1 MKTTDAAA
9 SARDRIHE
17 EESMHNI
24 DRTNLEST
32 YAEYP
37 QEYSGE
43 YAQEYSGEY
52 AGEYPQEYSGEY
64 PQEYSGEYAGEY
76 PQEYSGE
83 YAGEYPQEYSGEF
96 GQELETYGEY
106 SQEGTFSEAE
116 EMELAAELLS
126 VSNEEELEQ
135 FLGKLFKKAAGFI
148 KGPIGQKLLGTIK
161 GLAKKALPILGST
174 LGNVI
179 APGVGGVI
187 GGKIASAASGMFG
200 LELEGLSY
208 EDQEFEVAKQIV
220 RLGGAAAVNAAQA
233 PSSAPPDLVAR
244 QALTAAAQQY
254 APGVLRRDGSPYG
267 NSPYGGSQYGGS
279 RYGGAQFGG
288 PQYGRR
294 RRCSHNHTGRWI
306 RRGNQILLL
315 QA

>member
-1 MKTTDAAA
+1 
-9 SARDRIHE
+9 
-17 EESMHNI
+17 MHNI

-32 YAEYP
+32 Y
-37 QEYSGE
+37 
-43 YAQEYSGEY
+43 
-52 AGEYPQEYSGEY
+52 GEYPQEYSAEYAGEY

-83 YAGEYPQEYSGEF
+83 YAGEYPQEYSGEYSGEYPQEYSGEYQQEYLGEDEGEYTGEMGEYPGEF
-96 GQELETYGEY
+96 GQELESYGEY

-148 KGPIGQKLLGTIK
+148 KSPIGQQLIGTVK
-161 GLAKKALPILGST
+161 GLAKKALPILGSAV
-174 LGNVI
+174 GNVI

-187 GGKIASAASGMFG
+187 GGKIANAASGMFG

-220 RLGGAAAVNAAQA
+220 RLGGAAAVHAAQA
-233 PSSAPPDLVAR
+233 SPSAHPDEVAHE
-244 QALTAAAQQY
+244 ALTVAAQQY
-254 APGVLRRDGSPYG
+254 APGVLRQ
-267 NSPYGGSQYGGS
+267 NGSQYGTQYGTS
-279 RYGGAQFGG
+279 RYGGAQFGSSPYGG

-294 RRCSHNHTGRWI
+294 HRCSHPHTGRWI

>member
-1 MKTTDAAA
+1 
-9 SARDRIHE
+9 
-17 EESMHNI
+17 MHNI

-32 YAEYP
+32 YGEYP
-37 QEYSGE
+37 QEYSGEYMGEYPQEYSGEYPAE

-64 PQEYSGEYAGEY
+64 TNEY

-83 YAGEYPQEYSGEF
+83 DEGEYTGETGEYPGEF

-148 KGPIGQKLLGTIK
+148 KSPIGQQLIGTIK

-208 EDQEFEVAKQIV
+208 EDQEFEIAKQIV
-220 RLGGAAAVNAAQA
+220 RLGSAAAVNAAQA
-233 PSSAPPDLVAR
+233 PPSVPPDVAAR
-244 QALTAAAQQY
+244 QGLMAAAQQY
-254 APGVLRRDGSPYG
+254 APGMLRRDGSQYG
-267 NSPYGGSQYGGS
+267 NSQYGGGQFNNSPYGGP
-279 RYGGAQFGG
+279 RYGA

-294 RRCSHNHTGRWI
+294 RRCSHQNTGRWI

>member
-1 MKTTDAAA
+1 
-9 SARDRIHE
+9 
-17 EESMHNI
+17 MHNI

-32 YAEYP
+32 YGEYP

-43 YAQEYSGEY
+43 YM
-52 AGEYPQEYSGEY
+52 GEYPQEYSGEY
-64 PQEYSGEYAGEY
+64 PGEYAQEYSGEYPGEYAQEYTSEYTNEY

-83 YAGEYPQEYSGEF
+83 DEGEYTGETGEYPGEY

-148 KGPIGQKLLGTIK
+148 KGPIGQQLIGTVK
-161 GLAKKALPILGST
+161 GLAKKALPILGSAV
-174 LGNVI
+174 GNVI

-187 GGKIASAASGMFG
+187 GGKIANAASGMFG

-220 RLGGAAAVNAAQA
+220 RFGSAAAINAAQA
-233 PSSAPPDLVAR
+233 HPSAPPDAVAHE
-244 QALTAAAQQY
+244 ALTLAAQQY
-254 APGVLRRDGSPYG
+254 APGVLRPASAQYG
-267 NSPYGGSQYGGS
+267 NSQYGAS
-279 RYGGAQFGG
+279 RYGAQPYGAQQYGAQ
-288 PQYGRR
+288 QYGRR
-294 RRCSHNHTGRWI
+294 HRCSHNQTGRWV

>member
-1 MKTTDAAA
+1 
-9 SARDRIHE
+9 
-17 EESMHNI
+17 MHNI

-32 YAEYP
+32 Y
-37 QEYSGE
+37 
-43 YAQEYSGEY
+43 
-52 AGEYPQEYSGEY
+52 GEY

-83 YAGEYPQEYSGEF
+83 YAGEYPQEYPGEFAGEYPQEYSGEFTGEYPQEYSGEFAGEYPQEYSGEYTGEYTGEYPGEF

-106 SQEGTFSEAE
+106 SQEGTFSEAD

-148 KGPIGQKLLGTIK
+148 KSPIAQKLLGTVK

-179 APGVGGVI
+179 VPGAGGLI

-233 PSSAPPDLVAR
+233 PSNAPPDLVTR
-244 QALTAAAQQY
+244 QALTSAAQQY
-254 APGVLRRDGSPYG
+254 APGVLRRDGSQYG
-267 NSPYGGSQYGGS
+267 NSPYGAA
-279 RYGGAQFGG
+279 RYGA
-288 PQYGRR
+288 PRYGRR
-294 RRCSHNHTGRWI
+294 RRCSHQNTGRWI
-306 RRGNQILLL
+306 RRGNSILLL